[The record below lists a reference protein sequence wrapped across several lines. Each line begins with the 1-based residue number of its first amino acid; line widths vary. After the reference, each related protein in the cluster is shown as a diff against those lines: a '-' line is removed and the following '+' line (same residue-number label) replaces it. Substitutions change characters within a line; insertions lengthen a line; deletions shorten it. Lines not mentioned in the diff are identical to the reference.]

1 MENLPDGICPSDLP
15 DIIIK
20 NKIICSDPK
29 YQDWLVHYWNTR
41 DSIIP
46 RVIAGSN
53 TSWSGSY
60 GGSSGSSG
68 VDGRGNK
75 NITMS
80 CHGGDIYSA
89 AFNKKDNSRE
99 PLTLN
104 VIQNVTGG
112 KTILD
117 PNTHATPTTL

>member
-80 CHGGDIYSA
+80 RHGGDIYSA